1 MRASGNVRACEGNLF
16 IDLTIPSA
24 FEAPPLLKKKISKS
38 KIAKSP
44 QGPYQGRIEGGEG
57 EGGTGG
63 AAWRGGGGGSLERGG
78 RSRRWGSGLVW
89 SGLIK
94 IILRSHQRSCAP
106 YHTPARASST
116 LVSIKAAAM
125 CMGLQGLD
133 SHPK

>member
-63 AAWRGGGGGSLERGG
+63 AAWRGGGGGRWSGEVAVGG
-78 RSRRWGSGLVW
+78 GGLVW
-89 SGLIK
+89 SGL
-94 IILRSHQRSCAP
+94 
-106 YHTPARASST
+106 
-116 LVSIKAAAM
+116 V
-125 CMGLQGLD
+125 
-133 SHPK
+133 